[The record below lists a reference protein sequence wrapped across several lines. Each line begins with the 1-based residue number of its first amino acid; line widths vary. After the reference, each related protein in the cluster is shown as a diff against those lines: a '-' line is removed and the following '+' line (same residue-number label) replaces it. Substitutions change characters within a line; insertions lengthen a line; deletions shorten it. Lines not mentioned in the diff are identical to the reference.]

1 MLQLALLRH
10 CCDGAALA
18 RIVATLQQVSWQR
31 YDAIAL
37 QLAATAK
44 NNALCAYGNGRRRYA
59 AKQRWQATKIFV
71 FVFFFFLT
79 NSFKER
85 TRARQR
91 EKRQASKPVSW
102 LCLLASLFLALFVG
116 KLLPGSVCWQAPFW
130 QCQLP
135 STVRATLAPSS
146 SNNTSSI
153 RNTSSS
159 NDNLKIHRQKKF
171 AAFNMKQQKNG
182 VFLELK

>member
-1 MLQLALLRH
+1 LQR
-10 CCDGAALA
+10 CSRRRGSAALA
-18 RIVATLQQVSWQR
+18 RVVTTLQQASWQR
-31 YDAIAL
+31 CDAVAL
-37 QLAATAK
+37 QLATTTES
-44 NNALCAYGNGRRRYA
+44 NALCAYGNGRRRYTA
-59 AKQRWQATKIFV
+59 EQRWQAAKI
-71 FVFFFFLT
+71 FVFFFFFFLLD
-79 NSFKER
+79 SFKER

-116 KLLPGSVCWQAPFW
+116 KLLPGSVCWQAPSW

-135 STVRATLAPSS
+135 SMAGATLAPSS

-153 RNTSSS
+153 RDTTSS

>member
-1 MLQLALLRH
+1 MA
-10 CCDGAALA
+10 GG
-18 RIVATLQQVSWQR
+18 ATLQSS
-31 YDAIAL
+31 D
-37 QLAATAK
+37 
-44 NNALCAYGNGRRRYA
+44 GRRRYA
-59 AKQRWQATKIFV
+59 AKQRWQAALRCKATMASGENFC
-71 FVFFFFLT
+71 FFLFFKFLLD
-79 NSFKER
+79 SFKER

-116 KLLPGSVCWQAPFW
+116 KLLLGSVCWQAPSW

-135 STVRATLAPSS
+135 STAGATLAPSS
-146 SNNTSSI
+146 SNNTNSI

-159 NDNLKIHRQKKF
+159 NDDLKIHRQKKF